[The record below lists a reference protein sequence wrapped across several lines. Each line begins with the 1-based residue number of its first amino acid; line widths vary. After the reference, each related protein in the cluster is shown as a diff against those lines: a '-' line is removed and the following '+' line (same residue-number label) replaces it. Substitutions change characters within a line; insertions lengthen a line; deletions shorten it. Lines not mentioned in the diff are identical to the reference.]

1 MRIVFLSYHYSPDIS
16 SPQDW
21 LERIDYYIG
30 WPQWLAKNHTII
42 RVDQINYEG
51 TYFHQGIQYYFVND
65 GKRKNYFPWKL
76 NRFVKNL
83 MPDLVVISS
92 LQFPLQVMQLR
103 IYLGNSIKIF
113 LQHHAEKPFSGIRK
127 WIQHIGNR
135 GADAF
140 LFTSFETGASWV
152 KSNNLDAINKIRELQ
167 EVSSFFYPTGQTEAR
182 EITKVN
188 GSPAFIWVGRLD
200 KNKDPLTAIR
210 AFLLFTEINP
220 RAKLY
225 MIFQTIELL
234 EEIKKLILV
243 NPAESSIILIGN
255 IQHKDVLYWLNS
267 TDFYLSASHYEGSG
281 TALCEAMSCGC
292 IPIVTAIPSFKKIVG
307 ENGFFFE
314 PGNAMSLL
322 SVLEKSMQI
331 NPEEMKRK
339 VLDHFKTELSFQ
351 SIAEKFQQLINS
363 CN

>member
-1 MRIVFLSYHYSPDIS
+1 M
-16 SPQDW
+16 
-21 LERIDYYIG
+21 
-30 WPQWLAKNHTII
+30 
-42 RVDQINYEG
+42 
-51 TYFHQGIQYYFVND
+51 
-65 GKRKNYFPWKL
+65 
-76 NRFVKNL
+76 
-83 MPDLVVISS
+83 
-92 LQFPLQVMQLR
+92 
-103 IYLGNSIKIF
+103 
-113 LQHHAEKPFSGIRK
+113 
-127 WIQHIGNR
+127 
-135 GADAF
+135 
-140 LFTSFETGASWV
+140 
-152 KSNNLDAINKIRELQ
+152 
-167 EVSSFFYPTGQTEAR
+167 
-182 EITKVN
+182 N

-200 KNKDPLTAIR
+200 KNKDPLTVIR
-210 AFLLFTEINP
+210 AFFLFTEIYP
-220 RAKLY
+220 GAKLY

-234 EEIKKLILV
+234 EEIKKLIQV
-243 NPAESSIILIGN
+243 NPGKSSIILIGN
-255 IQHKDVLYWLNS
+255 IQHKDLLYWLNS